1 MTDRTLTL
9 TITIPEDMD
18 DNLGG
23 MGMSTESHGIDRDIA
38 PILLLA
44 AAETMIRVEI
54 RQELEQQ
61 NPMTTGDVLDAMSF
75 LNARLKAVDA
85 IMHLPETAGA
95 DAAYLELQLS
105 QAETDDSP
113 RGSGGSDPGAVR

>member
-23 MGMSTESHGIDRDIA
+23 MGMSAESHGIDRDIA

-95 DAAYLELQLS
+95 DAAYLEL
-105 QAETDDSP
+105 
-113 RGSGGSDPGAVR
+113 